1 MFAFR
6 CPALLAQ
13 LQEAL
18 SGFRL
23 GLPDAATAH
32 WWKVLDTCWCFA
44 FMLTAGGMVWCAGA
58 RRERNNNKHKRLFIG
73 GPGALQDGQRLFYRT
88 GQDGALLRQGIAV
101 INPDG
106 VSGIKCDCCNNV
118 RREPGITEGEAFG
131 VGCVP

>member
-1 MFAFR
+1 M
-6 CPALLAQ
+6 LAWY
-13 LQEAL
+13 L
-18 SGFRL
+18 
-23 GLPDAATAH
+23 
-32 WWKVLDTCWCFA
+32 
-44 FMLTAGGMVWCAGA
+44 WCAGA

-118 RREPGITEGEAFG
+118 SREAGRTQGAEMSWVSWPHASLCTSGVVGFVPVTTSTCCFMVSSCTTSTALG
-131 VGCVP
+131 VGIRSN

>member
-1 MFAFR
+1 M
-6 CPALLAQ
+6 LACC
-13 LQEAL
+13 LW
-18 SGFRL
+18 
-23 GLPDAATAH
+23 P
-32 WWKVLDTCWCFA
+32 
-44 FMLTAGGMVWCAGA
+44 AGA

-118 RREPGITEGEAFG
+118 SREAGRTQGA
-131 VGCVP
+131 VGWDACLGCMRHSAHLVVVSLRF